1 MNRIQR
7 REFFRQARLRN
18 IPKDVAQ
25 VYYDAIEANQRAP
38 DEEIFNGDTVEIN
51 VEQITS
57 GVNYYRMNE
66 EYKNFVESS
75 AEKKFK
81 AVVLENRLVSL
92 EGIGK
97 WLFWQGDLKK
107 CEPDAEE
114 KQE

>member
-1 MNRIQR
+1 MNRVQR
-7 REFFRQARLRN
+7 REFFREARLKN

-25 VYYDAIEANQRAP
+25 VYYDVIEANQRAP
-38 DEEIFNGDTVEIN
+38 DEEILDGDTVEIK

-75 AEKKFK
+75 VSKKFK
-81 AVVLENRLVSL
+81 AIVLKNRLVSL
-92 EGIGK
+92 EGVGK

-107 CEPDAEE
+107 CEPEE
-114 KQE
+114 TQE